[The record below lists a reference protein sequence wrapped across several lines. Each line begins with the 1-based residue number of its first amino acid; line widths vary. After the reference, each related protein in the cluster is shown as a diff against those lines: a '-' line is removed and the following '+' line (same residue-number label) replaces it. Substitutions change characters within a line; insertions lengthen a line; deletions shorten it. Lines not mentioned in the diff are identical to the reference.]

1 MPGSGR
7 PRWLRLP
14 VPLHRFKTMTLV
26 LGVTPAI
33 KCALLAGPNVWPVTE
48 WRLHPRAALHP
59 LFLRASSSDR
69 EAFLEIFLEL
79 EYSCLDDL
87 REPRL
92 IIDCGANAGYSSA
105 YFLSRFPESRV
116 IAVEP
121 DSGNFALLSRNMAP
135 YAGRASLVRAGVWS
149 HSVPLVVTS
158 DTFRDG
164 REWARQVRPA
174 RDGEAVDL
182 QGVDIASLLASSGF
196 ERISL
201 LKMDIEGAEAVV
213 FAGDC
218 DAWLDKVDAMAI
230 ELHDDSSFGNATDVF
245 FAAIRGRG
253 FEVSHSRELTICR
266 RS

>member
-1 MPGSGR
+1 MPARGR

-14 VPLHRFKTMTLV
+14 VPLHRFKTMGLV
-26 LGVTPAI
+26 LGVSPAI
-33 KCALLAGPNVWPVTE
+33 KCALLAGPDVWPFAA

-59 LFLRASSSDR
+59 LYLRAGSSDR
-69 EAFLEIFLEL
+69 AAFLEIFLEH
-79 EYSCLDDL
+79 EYGCLDDL
-87 REPRL
+87 RAPRL

-135 YAGRASLVRAGVWS
+135 YGERVSLVRAGVWS
-149 HSVPLVVTS
+149 HSVPLVVSS

-174 RDGEAVDL
+174 RDGEVADL
-182 QGVDIASLLASSGF
+182 QGVDVGSLLSSSGC

-218 DAWLDKVDAMAI
+218 SAWLDRVDAMAI
-230 ELHDDSSFGNATDVF
+230 ELHDDSSFGKATDVF
-245 FAAIRGRG
+245 FAAIRGHG
-253 FEVSHSRELTICR
+253 FDVSRSRELTICR
-266 RS
+266 RQ